1 MIGRGCRRHVP
12 AAIASLFLFLCLV
25 PSGCDSGPEIAST
38 RGTVSVKG
46 AKLAHGHVLFTPI
59 GGGQYGVGEIQPD
72 GSFVVSTFEK
82 GDGAVV
88 GDHNVQVAQRADD
101 LKPGE
106 QGQNFTSPAGEPF
119 VVESGV
125 ENVFNIDIDPAKGWQ
140 PFRND

>member
-1 MIGRGCRRHVP
+1 M
-12 AAIASLFLFLCLV
+12 
-25 PSGCDSGPEIAST
+25 
-38 RGTVSVKG
+38 KG
-46 AKLAHGHVLFTPI
+46 EKLSHGHVLFTPI

-88 GDHNVQVAQRADD
+88 GDHNIQVAQRTDD

-106 QGQNFTSPAGEPF
+106 QGQNYTSPAGAPF
-119 VVESGV
+119 VVESV
-125 ENVFNIDIDPAKGWQ
+125 EENVFDIDIDPAKGWQ